1 MSTMPQGQEKA
12 MGPFKTGLDWVY
24 RSIMLFRQSPPKW
37 LLYALLYVILF
48 IMLPSI
54 PGMPVLI
61 SLIVILFWPTLL
73 ALFIGVYR
81 EEDWGREADPRKLV
95 EEIRPNF
102 VRLISLGGIFLAY
115 GILTGFLVKDEM
127 TAFAAL
133 VEQKADPE
141 MLIGLAMPLML
152 KMLLLL
158 TPMIL
163 ASWFSPMLVAY
174 HGYSVL
180 DAIKHSLWQ
189 CWRNMIAITVSLT
202 LLGAGISALMLV
214 AGVLVGLITA
224 LSGVVGAVLMSL
236 VVLGSLLIITYFL
249 LAIQYYSYR
258 HVYYHPAAVLSEDLG
273 EKAD

>member
-1 MSTMPQGQEKA
+1 MSTQPQGQEKT

-24 RSIMLFRQSPPKW
+24 RSIMLLRQSPPKW
-37 LLYALLYVILF
+37 LLYALLYVVLF
-48 IMLPSI
+48 ILLPSI

-81 EEDWGREADPRKLV
+81 EEDLGREAEPRKLV
-95 EEIRPNF
+95 EQIRPNF
-102 VRLISLGGIFLAY
+102 VGLISLGGIFLAY
-115 GILTGFLVKDEM
+115 GILTGYLVRDEM
-127 TAFAAL
+127 AAFAAL
-133 VEQKADPE
+133 VEQKADPQ
-141 MLIGLAMPLML
+141 MLIDLAMPLML

-158 TPMIL
+158 SPMIL

-189 CWRNMIAITVSLT
+189 CLRNMVAITVSLT
-202 LLGAGISALMLV
+202 LAGAGITLLMLL
-214 AGVLVGLITA
+214 AGVLVGLVTA

-236 VVLGSLLIITYFL
+236 VVLLSLLIITYFL

-258 HVYYHPAAVLSEDLG
+258 HVYYRPDASVNEISSD
-273 EKAD
+273 